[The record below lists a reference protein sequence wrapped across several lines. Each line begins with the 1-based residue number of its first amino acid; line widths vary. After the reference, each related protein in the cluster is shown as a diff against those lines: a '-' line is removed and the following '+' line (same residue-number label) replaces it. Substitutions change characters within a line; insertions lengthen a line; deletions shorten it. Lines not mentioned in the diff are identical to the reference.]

1 MTYCKQCLE
10 KQRRINELEEEIA
23 SLKHRLRYQ
32 EQTAQE
38 GFFGSSTPSSKRAAT
53 TSHSS
58 SVRFWRTQRLIG
70 VNPAIYVAHV

>member
-32 EQTAQE
+32 ERTAQE
-38 GFFGSSTPSSKRAAT
+38 GFFGSSTPSSKRAVKPNSPPQQSRHRGGGQDA
-53 TSHSS
+53 
-58 SVRFWRTQRLIG
+58 
-70 VNPAIYVAHV
+70 